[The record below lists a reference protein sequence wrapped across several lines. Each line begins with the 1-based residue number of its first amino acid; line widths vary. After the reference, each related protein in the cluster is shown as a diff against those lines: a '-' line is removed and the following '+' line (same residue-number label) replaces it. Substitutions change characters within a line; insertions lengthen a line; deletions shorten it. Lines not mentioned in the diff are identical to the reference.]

1 MDALNRHRKS
11 SFGSPRIL
19 VAVSWSNPVLTRSS
33 RLSPPVKSEGGVDCA
48 RLQGL
53 DDGSN
58 GMAGAGLPP
67 VKMDDSVGWPTL
79 GGRSIG
85 ALAM

>member
-1 MDALNRHRKS
+1 ML
-11 SFGSPRIL
+11 
-19 VAVSWSNPVLTRSS
+19 NPVLTPIS
-33 RLSPPVKSEGGVDCA
+33 RLPLIVKSEGGVDCA

-58 GMAGAGLPP
+58 ANMGAGLAPIK
-67 VKMDDSVGWPTL
+67 VDDSTGWPTL
-79 GGRSIG
+79 GGRAIG